1 LQSTEFSRPKPH
13 TPPLDFITGFP
24 GHEHELRRAL
34 LEVLGQEK
42 YDYFFERFLAYFFTS
57 EDAKFLKSLGLNCV
71 RIPINHR
78 YLMDDLNPDTIKQ
91 DGFKLIDTIVDVCA
105 AEGLYTIIDL
115 HTFPGGQSMS
125 TSHVMVNTKGEH
137 VLTHSRSRMAL

>member
-1 LQSTEFSRPKPH
+1 MCFNSVPQEAIPTWKVSLSAGEISPLVLTF
-13 TPPLDFITGFP
+13 TLDFITGFP

-42 YDYFFERFLAYFFTS
+42 YDYFFERFLAYFFTA

-78 YLMDDLNPDTIKQ
+78 YLMDDLNPDNIKQ

-115 HTFPGGQSMS
+115 HTFPGGQSM
-125 TSHVMVNTKGEH
+125 
-137 VLTHSRSRMAL
+137 